1 MLDSSLTAKASS
13 LLTTLLMINF
23 ISPIEKIKIKSSIK
37 NQIELCK
44 NRLFGKLVDKMNSG
58 KKNALKSN

>member
-44 NRLFGKLVDKMNSG
+44 TRIGFLEN
-58 KKNALKSN
+58 